1 MGDNDFIKGNISTIR
16 LATTIQF
23 LALAKDSKGRNRG
36 PRTAVLKQLDPSG
49 IHVLGYQFFHNDV
62 EWRGCWLC
70 KFDYQDSPIR
80 VWMDNSVEAYEAFTS
95 LKEVS
100 SIEGC
105 NQAV

>member
-1 MGDNDFIKGNISTIR
+1 MHNSIIKSDLSIIR
-16 LATTIQF
+16 FATTFQF

-36 PRTAVLKQLDPSG
+36 PSVDLLKQLDPNG

-70 KFDYQDSPIR
+70 KFDYQDSPVK
-80 VWMDNSVEAYEAFTS
+80 VWMDNSTEAYDTFTS
-95 LKEVS
+95 LEEVS

-105 NQAV
+105 IQAV

>member
-1 MGDNDFIKGNISTIR
+1 MDNNNFIKSEFSTVRI
-16 LATTIQF
+16 ATTQQF
-23 LALAKDSKGRNRG
+23 LALAGDSLGRNRG
-36 PRTAVLKQLDPSG
+36 PSTDLLDQLDPSG
-49 IHVLGYQFFHNDV
+49 VHVLGFQFFHNDV

-80 VWMDNSVEAYEAFTS
+80 VWMDNSAEAYESFTS

-105 NQAV
+105 NQVS